1 MLRLVRPDSPRLW
14 AIARQL
20 VEAYAASLDVDLGFQ
35 DFGREI
41 ESLATDYGPPGGCF
55 LLAEHGSRFVGCGAF
70 HTFAPSRC
78 EMKRLYVMPEMH
90 GRGIGR
96 ALAQALIEDAR
107 HRGYHTMLLDTLP
120 SMKAAVALY
129 VSLGFRATAAYRYNP
144 VPGAIF
150 LERPL
155 RSSSRRTA
163 SGEA

>member
-1 MLRLVRPDSPRLW
+1 
-14 AIARQL
+14 
-20 VEAYAASLDVDLGFQ
+20 
-35 DFGREI
+35 
-41 ESLATDYGPPGGCF
+41 
-55 LLAEHGSRFVGCGAF
+55 
-70 HTFAPSRC
+70 
-78 EMKRLYVMPEMH
+78 MKRLYVMPEMH